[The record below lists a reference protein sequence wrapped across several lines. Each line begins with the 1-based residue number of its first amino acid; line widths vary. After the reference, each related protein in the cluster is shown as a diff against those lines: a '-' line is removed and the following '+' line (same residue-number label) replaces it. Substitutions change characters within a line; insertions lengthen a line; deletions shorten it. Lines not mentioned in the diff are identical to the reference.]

1 MKVKGLMS
9 FRPLRRCL
17 VLNEGVDGLSV
28 DEANST
34 LSHFW
39 DLTQMERILPSEA
52 ARRASDP
59 ESSLCK
65 LFIRNNLEARGV
77 EPCVAKVL
85 SSDVRGCASREDS
98 RAVREIWIALE

>member
-39 DLTQMERILPSEA
+39 DLTQMERILPSE
-52 ARRASDP
+52 
-59 ESSLCK
+59 SS
-65 LFIRNNLEARGV
+65 
-77 EPCVAKVL
+77 
-85 SSDVRGCASREDS
+85 S
-98 RAVREIWIALE
+98 